1 MLSISALFC
10 EVLCL
15 TFQENSETTTTCV
28 GRSLTFFFRDI
39 SIFCEVSMSLLTYG
53 RLFHRVSDHNSMKCE
68 ERDSNSQTKWQQNL
82 NLPRLPLPPSSQQVI
97 SHDITCSLFFSF
109 KETQCT
115 TDFTKL
121 NLNTPTNWRRTLAM
135 REEGIEPSSLYRQ
148 RILSPLC
155 LPISSF
161 SQIHSIEGTTLTY
174 CQVLSY
180 Y

>member
-1 MLSISALFC
+1 M
-10 EVLCL
+10 
-15 TFQENSETTTTCV
+15 

-97 SHDITCSLFFSF
+97 SHDITCSLFSF

-135 REEGIEPSSLYRQ
+135 REEGLEPSCLYR
-148 RILSPLC
+148 REIF
-155 LPISSF
+155 LPHYISITF
-161 SQIHSIEGTTLTY
+161 Q
-174 CQVLSY
+174 
-180 Y
+180 